1 MCLLVVCNP
10 NSTPSKDDLK
20 MGACK
25 NPHGFGFA
33 IDTGDGII
41 SERSMSAKKSI
52 ARFLELREQY
62 PNGYAMWHARYA
74 THGVK
79 NELNCHPFKVVGK
92 YDTYL
97 AHNGVLDIHIPKD
110 DKRSDTRIM
119 AEELLPRLGGVSA
132 LDDDYVYD
140 MISSWASG
148 NKVVGEHDT
157 YLAHNGVLDIHIPK
171 DDKRS
176 DTRIMAEELLPRLGN
191 VSALDDDYVY
201 DMISSWASG
210 NKIAVMTN
218 DPRAQY
224 KIYIINENLGSW
236 DDNGIWWSN
245 NSYKPVV
252 STPRTT
258 DYNYAYGNEPSVYDI
273 VATDSHFDP
282 SLYEENKFE
291 CPSCKALVDLWE
303 NEYYCQ
309 MCDSCFECEANF
321 LECLCYNPKNKN
333 MILDEYGYL
342 NNKWYSKEPLDF

>member
-10 NSTPSKDDLK
+10 NSTPSKDDLS

-33 IDTGDGII
+33 IDTGTGII

-79 NELNCHPFKVVGK
+79 NELNCHPFKVVGEH
-92 YDTYL
+92 DTYL
-97 AHNGVLDIHIPKD
+97 AHNGVLDIHIPKG

-148 NKVVGEHDT
+148 NKVV
-157 YLAHNGVLDIHIPK
+157 
-171 DDKRS
+171 
-176 DTRIMAEELLPRLGN
+176 
-191 VSALDDDYVY
+191 
-201 DMISSWASG
+201 
-210 NKIAVMTN
+210 VMTN
-218 DPRAQY
+218 DPSAQY
-224 KIYIINENLGSW
+224 KIYIINESLGSW
-236 DDNGIWWSN
+236 DDNGVWWSN
-245 NSYKPVV
+245 NSHKPIV

-258 DYNYAYGNEPSVYDI
+258 TYNHTYGEPSVYDI
-273 VATDSHFDP
+273 VAMDDHFNP

-291 CPSCKALVDLWE
+291 CPSCESIVDLWE

-309 MCDSCFECEANF
+309 MCEACFDCEANF
-321 LECLCYNPKNKN
+321 LDCLCYHPNQKK
-333 MILDEYGYL
+333 MISDEYGYL
-342 NNKWYSKEPLDF
+342 SNKWYTKEPLDF

>member
-20 MGACK
+20 MGACS

-33 IDTGDGII
+33 IDTGSGII

-79 NELNCHPFKVVGK
+79 NELNCHPFKVVGEH
-92 YDTYL
+92 DTYL

-148 NKVVGEHDT
+148 SKVV
-157 YLAHNGVLDIHIPK
+157 
-171 DDKRS
+171 
-176 DTRIMAEELLPRLGN
+176 
-191 VSALDDDYVY
+191 
-201 DMISSWASG
+201 
-210 NKIAVMTN
+210 VMTN
-218 DPRAQY
+218 DPSAQY
-224 KIYIINENLGSW
+224 KIYIINESAGSW
-236 DDNGIWWSN
+236 DDKGIWWSN
-245 NSYKPVV
+245 TSYKPIV
-252 STPRTT
+252 STPRTESYSHT
-258 DYNYAYGNEPSVYDI
+258 YGLYEPSVYDI
-273 VATDSHFDP
+273 VVAQESNGFEDNT
-282 SLYEENKFE
+282 FE
-291 CPSCKALVDLWE
+291 CPNCNALVDLWE
-303 NEYYCQ
+303 SELYCLI
-309 MCDSCFECEANF
+309 CECCFDCSAQF
-321 LECLCYNPKNKN
+321 LDCLCYNPKSKD
-333 MILDEYGYL
+333 MLRDEYGFI
-342 NNKWYSKEPLDF
+342 NEKWYSREPLDF

>member
-10 NSTPSKDDLK
+10 NSTPNKDDLS

-33 IDTGDGII
+33 IDTGAGII

-79 NELNCHPFKVVGK
+79 NELNCHPFKVVGEH
-92 YDTYL
+92 DTYL
-97 AHNGVLDIHIPKD
+97 AHNGVLDIHIPKG

-148 NKVVGEHDT
+148 SKV
-157 YLAHNGVLDIHIPK
+157 AI
-171 DDKRS
+171 
-176 DTRIMAEELLPRLGN
+176 
-191 VSALDDDYVY
+191 
-201 DMISSWASG
+201 
-210 NKIAVMTN
+210 MTN
-218 DPRAQY
+218 DPSAQY
-224 KIYIINENLGSW
+224 KIYIINESLGSW
-236 DDNGIWWSN
+236 DDNGVWWSN
-245 NSYKPVV
+245 NSHKPIV

-258 DYNYAYGNEPSVYDI
+258 TYNHTYGEPSVYDI
-273 VATDSHFDP
+273 VALDDHFNP
-282 SLYEENKFE
+282 TLYEENKFE
-291 CPSCKALVDLWE
+291 CPSCESIVDLWE

-309 MCDSCFECEANF
+309 MCEACFDCEANF
-321 LECLCYNPKNKN
+321 LDCLCYHPNQKK
-333 MILDEYGYL
+333 MISDEYGYL
-342 NNKWYSKEPLDF
+342 SNKWYTKEPLDF

>member
-20 MGACK
+20 MGACS

-33 IDTGDGII
+33 IDTGSGII

-79 NELNCHPFKVVGK
+79 NELNCHPFRVDSGE

-97 AHNGVLDIHIPKD
+97 AHNGVLDIHIPKG

-140 MISSWASG
+140 MISAWASG
-148 NKVVGEHDT
+148 SKV
-157 YLAHNGVLDIHIPK
+157 
-171 DDKRS
+171 
-176 DTRIMAEELLPRLGN
+176 
-191 VSALDDDYVY
+191 
-201 DMISSWASG
+201 
-210 NKIAVMTN
+210 AVMTN
-218 DPRAQY
+218 DPSAQY
-224 KIYIINENLGSW
+224 KIYIINESLGSW

-245 NSYKPVV
+245 SSYKPIV
-252 STPRTT
+252 STPRTESYSHT
-258 DYNYAYGNEPSVYDI
+258 YGLYEPSVYDI
-273 VATDSHFDP
+273 VVAQED
-282 SLYEENKFE
+282 NKFE
-291 CPSCKALVDLWE
+291 CPNCNALVDLYE
-303 NEYYCQ
+303 SELYCLT
-309 MCDSCFECEANF
+309 CECCFDCSAQF
-321 LECLCYNPKNKN
+321 LDCLCYNPDTKS
-333 MILDEYGYL
+333 MLRDEYGFL
-342 NNKWYSKEPLDF
+342 NEKWYSKEPLDF

>member
-79 NELNCHPFKVVGK
+79 NELNCHPFKVKGEE

-97 AHNGVLDIHIPKD
+97 AHNGVLDIHIPKG

-119 AEELLPRLGGVSA
+119 AEELLPQLGGVSA
-132 LDDDYVYD
+132 LDNDYVYD
-140 MISSWASG
+140 MISAWSRGS
-148 NKVVGEHDT
+148 
-157 YLAHNGVLDIHIPK
+157 
-171 DDKRS
+171 
-176 DTRIMAEELLPRLGN
+176 
-191 VSALDDDYVY
+191 
-201 DMISSWASG
+201 
-210 NKIAVMTN
+210 KIAVMTN
-218 DPRAQY
+218 DPSAQY
-224 KIYIINENLGSW
+224 KIYIINENAGSW

-245 NSYKPVV
+245 TSYKPVV
-252 STPRTT
+252 STPRTESYT
-258 DYNYAYGNEPSVYDI
+258 YTYGDEPSVYDI
-273 VATDSHFDP
+273 VVGQESNGFEDNT
-282 SLYEENKFE
+282 FE
-291 CPSCKALVDLWE
+291 CPNCNALVDLYE
-303 NEYYCQ
+303 SELYCV
-309 MCDSCFECEANF
+309 MCECCFDCSAQF
-321 LECLCYNPKNKN
+321 LDCLCYNPSTKS
-333 MILDEYGYL
+333 MIRDEYGFID
-342 NNKWYSKEPLDF
+342 NRWYSKEPLDF

>member
-33 IDTGDGII
+33 IDTGSGII

-79 NELNCHPFKVVGK
+79 NELNCHPFKVAGE

-97 AHNGVLDIHIPKD
+97 AHNGVLDIHIPKG

-148 NKVVGEHDT
+148 NKVV
-157 YLAHNGVLDIHIPK
+157 
-171 DDKRS
+171 
-176 DTRIMAEELLPRLGN
+176 
-191 VSALDDDYVY
+191 
-201 DMISSWASG
+201 
-210 NKIAVMTN
+210 VMTN
-218 DPRAQY
+218 DPSAQY

-245 NSYKPVV
+245 NSHKPTI
-252 STPRTT
+252 STPRTESYSYT
-258 DYNYAYGNEPSVYDI
+258 YGDEPSVYDI
-273 VATDSHFDP
+273 VATDSHFEPHLFED
-282 SLYEENKFE
+282 NKFE
-291 CPSCKALVDLWE
+291 CPNCESVVDLWE
-303 NEYYCQ
+303 SELYCT
-309 MCDSCFECEANF
+309 MCECCFDCSAQF
-321 LECLCYNPKNKN
+321 LECLCYNPKTKS
-333 MILDEYGYL
+333 MLRDEYGFL
-342 NNKWYSKEPLDF
+342 SEKWYSKEPLDF